1 VTRRQRRVGR
11 VSCSPD
17 LKRERERPSVQLCS
31 CFLHACQKANRQKTG
46 PGRHTLFNTLFS
58 AVTHTVTVRLPRLLA
73 GHTTT
78 VDHCVTQT
86 TTAWSRRDVRNDVP
100 DTAQW
105 QSQWPRVALT
115 SCFRCSN
122 VRLRVAA
129 SLWLPTTTLH
139 HSTTF
144 LFSCPLAHH
153 PPLPAA
159 LPPPPCS
166 RSPSRYDTHRAPPT
180 LRAEVTYDRTKFIS
194 TVRDTCTHQSS
205 NSSRSP
211 THMTAPA
218 ILNARCSPTHMT
230 APAILN
236 ARCSPTHMTA
246 PAILNARCLRAT

>member
-122 VRLRVAA
+122 VRLRVATF
-129 SLWLPTTTLH
+129 LWLPITTL
-139 HSTTF
+139 TTI
-144 LFSCPLAHH
+144 
-153 PPLPAA
+153 PPLSCSRARTPSSTARRTA
-159 LPPPPCS
+159 TTAPLTLSLTPRHPPCS
-166 RSPSRYDTHRAPPT
+166 SHSSCRGDVRPHKVHLNGTRHLHAPVIQFLSLAHSHDRTCHPQCPLPSRDLTW
-180 LRAEVTYDRTKFIS
+180 
-194 TVRDTCTHQSS
+194 
-205 NSSRSP
+205 
-211 THMTAPA
+211 
-218 ILNARCSPTHMT
+218 
-230 APAILN
+230 
-236 ARCSPTHMTA
+236 
-246 PAILNARCLRAT
+246 